1 MKRSKRTYLE
11 PIYLREN
18 KLRFKLLSTVSRIAL
33 IFVIAAAVALPL
45 FAQNAAGTTGAIR
58 GQVTDPSGAALVG
71 ATVLVTGPDGQTLTA
86 ATGKN
91 GSYQVK
97 GLAPG
102 KYKVQALA
110 KGFAVFEQDDVQ
122 VTAGQAENLAITL
135 AIETQQEKVVV
146 SSEAETLSVAPDNN
160 AGAIIISGKE
170 LDALSNDPDELQ
182 TDLQALAGPSAG
194 PNGGQMY
201 IDGFTAGQLPP
212 KSSIR
217 EIRINQNPFSAEYDK
232 LGYGRI
238 EIFTKPGTD
247 QFHGELSAMGN
258 ESALNTRSPFLGD
271 ADQPSYY
278 SDMLEANVGGPL
290 SKKASFFLFVQHRD
304 INDLSIIDAA
314 APPTYTRGDF
324 QQAIPNTHGRTN
336 VGPRLDYQLGKN
348 DTLTVRYQYWRNDE
362 QNQGIGAFTLPTQA
376 YNTLETEQTF
386 QAGETHLFGSNIVNE
401 TRFQFV
407 RDDTNQTPTST
418 LPTVNVESFFT
429 AGGNSQGTVQD
440 TENRYEFQNY
450 TSIVHGKHMIKFG
463 ARLRQD
469 SFTDSST
476 SQFNSTY
483 IFTTD
488 TAYQTTLENI
498 AAGQPANANGGG
510 AYEYL
515 VTTGIPSASVSLFDA
530 GLYAEDDWRVRPN
543 ITLSGGLRFE
553 TQNDISDHADI
564 APRVG
569 LAWGLAHGS
578 NTPKTVIRAGWGIFY
593 DRFESQYVLQAAHL
607 NGIAQTS
614 YVVYSPD
621 FFNPNAPVTNL
632 STAGQ
637 IPTIYRIAP
646 NLQAPR
652 TMQGAVS
659 VERQINKSTKLSV
672 TYMNSRGDRQ
682 LLTNNINTPELGS
695 FPAAPVYPNG
705 IPENI
710 FDYESSGIYR
720 QNQLIVNTNVRAGAK
735 VMLVAYYTLGYA
747 NSDTGGAN
755 SFPSNPYNIM
765 EDYGRAEFDVR
776 HRGILI
782 GSFSLPWGVR
792 FSPFLVASSGSP
804 YNVIM
809 AQDFIGSTV
818 LNQRPALATNPL
830 NPAYVVSTPLGLF
843 DTNVNDLGPG
853 ESIIPVNDFTGPT
866 QFSLNLH
873 VSKTFGFG
881 KVSEGPSGGGG
892 GGGGGHYHRGGPG
905 GPFGGGGGGGFFSGS
920 SSDHRYNLTFSVF
933 ARNLTNYINL
943 GQPNA
948 ILNFAQPANAQTLT
962 TPACSPVGV
971 SMCDPFFDQS
981 NSLASGFNRSSTG
994 APRTFYLNLSFAF

>member
-1 MKRSKRTYLE
+1 M
-11 PIYLREN
+11 
-18 KLRFKLLSTVSRIAL
+18 RFKLFNTVSRVAL
-33 IFVIAAAVALPL
+33 ILAVGLFFALPS
-45 FAQNAAGTTGAIR
+45 FAQNPTETTGSVR

-71 ATVLVTGPDGQTLTA
+71 ASVLVTGPDGQTLTA
-86 ATGKN
+86 TTGKN
-91 GSYQVK
+91 GAYEMK

-102 KYKVQALA
+102 KYKVEALA

-122 VTAGQAENLAITL
+122 VTAGQAEKLAITL
-135 AIETQQEKVVV
+135 AIETRQEKVIV
-146 SSEAETLSVAPDNN
+146 SSEAETLSVAPESN

-182 TDLQALAGPSAG
+182 SDLQALAGPSAG

-247 QFHGELSAMGN
+247 QFHGEVSAMGN
-258 ESALNTRSPFLGD
+258 DSALNTRSPFLGD
-271 ADQPSYY
+271 APEPGYY

-290 SKKASFFLFVQHRD
+290 SKKASFFLFAQHRN

-314 APPTYTRGDF
+314 APPSYTAGDF
-324 QQAIPNTHGRTN
+324 QQGIPNTHGRTN
-336 VGPRLDYQLGKN
+336 IGPRLDYQLGKN
-348 DTLTVRYQYWRNDE
+348 DTLTIRYQYWRNNE
-362 QNQGIGAFTLPTQA
+362 KNQGIGAFTLPTQA
-376 YNTLETEQTF
+376 YNTLETEQTV

-407 RDDTNQTPTST
+407 RDVTNQTPNST
-418 LPTVNVESFFT
+418 LPTINVEGFFT

-440 TENRYEFQNY
+440 NENRYEFQNY

-463 ARLRQD
+463 ARLRQ
-469 SFTDSST
+469 SSLTDNST

-483 IFTTD
+483 IFKTSA
-488 TAYQTTLENI
+488 AYQTTLDNI

-515 VTTGIPSASVSLFDA
+515 VTTGVPAASVSLFDA

-543 ITLSGGLRFE
+543 LTLSGGLRFE
-553 TQNDISDHADI
+553 SQNDISDHADL

-578 NTPKTVIRAGWGIFY
+578 NTPKTVIRAGWGMFY
-593 DRFESQYVLQAAHL
+593 DRFEGQYVVQAEHL

-614 YVVYSPD
+614 YIVYSPD

-632 STAGQ
+632 SSSAQ
-637 IPTIYRIAP
+637 LPTIYRVAP
-646 NLQAPR
+646 NLRAPR

-659 VERQINKSTKLSV
+659 VERQVNKATKLSV

-682 LLTNNINTPELGS
+682 LLTNNINTPEPGT
-695 FPAAPVYPNG
+695 FPASPVYPNG

-710 FDYESSGIYR
+710 FQYESAGIYR
-720 QNQLIVNTNVRAGAK
+720 ENQLIVNTNVRAGAK
-735 VMLVAYYTLGYA
+735 FMLVAYYTLGYSK
-747 NSDTGGAN
+747 SDTGGAN

-765 EDYGRAEFDVR
+765 QDYGRAEFDVR

-782 GSFSLPWGVR
+782 GSFSLPYGIR
-792 FSPFLVASSGSP
+792 LSPFLVASSGSP

-809 AQDFIGSTV
+809 AQDFVGSTV

-830 NPAYVVSTPLGLF
+830 DPAYVVTTPLGTF

-853 ESIIPVNDFTGPT
+853 ESIIPVNSYTGPT

-873 VSKTFGFG
+873 LSKTFGFG

-892 GGGGGHYHRGGPG
+892 GGGGHYHHRGPG
-905 GPFGGGGGGGFFSGS
+905 GPFGGGGGGFFSGS
-920 SSDHRYNLTFSVF
+920 SSDHRYNLEFSIS

-943 GQPNA
+943 GPPNA
-948 ILNFAQPANAQTLT
+948 ILNFEQSSNPQTLT
-962 TPACSPVGV
+962 VPACTDVTS
-971 SMCDPFFDQS
+971 CDPFFGQS
-981 NSLASGFNRSSTG
+981 NSLGGGFGRSSSG
-994 APRTFYLNLSFAF
+994 APRTFYLNLSFSF

>member
-1 MKRSKRTYLE
+1 M
-11 PIYLREN
+11 
-18 KLRFKLLSTVSRIAL
+18 RFKLFSTVGRIAP
-33 IFVIAAAVALPL
+33 IFAIALSFALPL
-45 FAQNAAGTTGAIR
+45 FAQNATGTTGAIR

-71 ATVLVTGPDGQTLTA
+71 ATVLVTGTDGQTLTA
-86 ATGKN
+86 TTGKN
-91 GSYQVK
+91 GTYEVK

-102 KYKVQALA
+102 KYKVEALA
-110 KGFAVFEQDDVQ
+110 KGFAVFEQDNVQ
-122 VTAGQAENLAITL
+122 VTAGEAEKLAITL
-135 AIETQQEKVVV
+135 AIETQQERVVV
-146 SSEAETLSVAPDNN
+146 SSEAETLSVSPENN

-182 TDLQALAGPSAG
+182 SDLQALAGPSAG

-247 QFHGELSAMGN
+247 QFHGEVSAMGN
-258 ESALNTRSPFLGD
+258 DSALNTRSPFLGD
-271 ADQPSYY
+271 AEQPGYY

-290 SKKASFFLFVQHRD
+290 SKKASFFMFVQHRD

-314 APPTYTRGDF
+314 APPTYTIGDF

-348 DTLTVRYQYWRNDE
+348 DTLTVRYQYWRNNE

-407 RDDTNQTPTST
+407 RDVTNQTPAST
-418 LPTVNVESFFT
+418 LPTVNVEGFFT
-429 AGGNSQGTVQD
+429 GGGNSQGAVQD
-440 TENRYEFQNY
+440 NENRYEFQNY

-469 SFTDSST
+469 SLTDSST

-483 IFTTD
+483 IFTTN
-488 TAYQTTLENI
+488 TAYQTTLDNI

-515 VTTGIPSASVSLFDA
+515 VTTGLPSASVGVFDA

-553 TQNDISDHADI
+553 SQNDINDHADF
-564 APRVG
+564 APRLG

-593 DRFESQYVLQAAHL
+593 DRFESQYVVEAEHL
-607 NGIAQTS
+607 NGIAQMS
-614 YVVYSPD
+614 YLVYSPD
-621 FFNPNAPVTNL
+621 FFNPNSAVTSL
-632 STAGQ
+632 SGNSQ

-659 VERQINKSTKLSV
+659 VERQINKATKLSV

-682 LLTNNINTPELGS
+682 LLTNNINTPEPGT
-695 FPAAPVYPNG
+695 FPASPVYPNG

-710 FDYESSGIYR
+710 FEYESAGIYR
-720 QNQLIVNTNVRAGAK
+720 QNQFIVNTNVRAGSK
-735 VMLVAYYTLGYA
+735 FMLVAYYTLGYA

-765 EDYGRAEFDVR
+765 QDYGRAEFDVR
-776 HRGILI
+776 NRGIVI
-782 GSFSLPWGVR
+782 GSFSLPYGIR
-792 FSPFLVASSGSP
+792 LSPFLVADSGSP

-830 NPAYVVSTPLGLF
+830 NPAYVVSTPLGTF

-853 ESIIPVNDFTGPT
+853 ESILPVNDFTGPS

-873 VSKTFGFG
+873 LSKTFGFG

-892 GGGGGHYHRGGPG
+892 GNHYHGHGGPG
-905 GPFGGGGGGGFFSGS
+905 GPFGGGGGGGFFSS
-920 SSDHRYNLTFSVF
+920 SGADRRYNLTLSIF
-933 ARNLTNYINL
+933 ARNLTNYIDL
-943 GQPNA
+943 APPNA
-948 ILNFAQPANAQTLT
+948 TLT
-962 TPACSPVGV
+962 FLQSSNPQELTVPACTVV
-971 SMCDPFFDQS
+971 TTCDPYFDKS
-981 NSLASGFNRSSTG
+981 NSLAMSGFSRSSSG

>member
-1 MKRSKRTYLE
+1 M
-11 PIYLREN
+11 
-18 KLRFKLLSTVSRIAL
+18 RFKLFSAVSG
-33 IFVIAAAVALPL
+33 VILVFAVALCFALPS
-45 FAQNAAGTTGAIR
+45 FAQNATATTGAVR

-71 ATVLVTGPDGQTLTA
+71 ASVLVTGPDGQTLTA
-86 ATGKN
+86 TTGKN
-91 GSYQVK
+91 GAYEVK

-102 KYKVQALA
+102 KYKVEALA

-122 VTAGQAENLAITL
+122 VTAGEAEKLEITL
-135 AIETQQEKVVV
+135 AIETQQERVVV
-146 SSEAETLSVAPDNN
+146 SSEAETLSVAPESN

-182 TDLQALAGPSAG
+182 SDLQALAGPSAG

-247 QFHGELSAMGN
+247 QFHGEVSAMGN
-258 ESALNTRSPFLGD
+258 DSALNTRSPFLGT
-271 ADQPSYY
+271 ATQPGYY

-290 SKKASFFLFVQHRD
+290 SKKASFFLFAQHRN

-314 APPTYTRGDF
+314 APPAYVAGDF

-348 DTLTVRYQYWRNDE
+348 DTLTLRYQYWRNDE
-362 QNQGIGAFTLPTQA
+362 KNQGIGAFTLPTQA
-376 YNTLETEQTF
+376 YNTLETEQTL

-407 RDDTNQTPTST
+407 RDVTNQTPTST
-418 LPTVNVESFFT
+418 LPTINVEGFFT

-440 TENRYEFQNY
+440 NENRYELQNY

-463 ARLRQD
+463 ARLRQ
-469 SFTDSST
+469 SSLTDDST

-483 IFTTD
+483 IFKTSA
-488 TAYQTTLENI
+488 AYQTTLDNI
-498 AAGQPANANGGG
+498 AAGQAANANGGG

-515 VTTGIPSASVSLFDA
+515 VTTGVPAASVGLFDA

-543 ITLSGGLRFE
+543 LTLSGGLRFE
-553 TQNDISDHADI
+553 SQTDIDDHADL

-569 LAWGLAHGS
+569 VAWGLAHGS

-593 DRFESQYVLQAAHL
+593 DRFEDQYVVQARHL

-614 YVVYSPD
+614 YIVYSPD
-621 FFNPNAPVTNL
+621 FFNPNVPVTNL
-632 STAGQ
+632 SSNAQ
-637 IPTIYRIAP
+637 LPTIYRIAP
-646 NLQAPR
+646 NLRAPR

-659 VERQINKSTKLSV
+659 VERQINKATKLSV

-682 LLTNNINTPELGS
+682 LLTNNINTPEPGT
-695 FPAAPVYPNG
+695 FPANPVYPNG

-710 FDYESSGIYR
+710 FEYESAGIYR
-720 QNQLIVNTNVRAGAK
+720 ENQLIVNTNVRAGAK
-735 VMLVAYYTLGYA
+735 FMLVAYYTLGYA
-747 NSDTGGAN
+747 NSDAGGAN

-765 EDYGRAEFDVR
+765 QDYGRAEFNVR

-782 GSFSLPWGVR
+782 GSFSLPYGIR
-792 FSPFLVASSGSP
+792 LSPFLVASSGSP
-804 YNVIM
+804 YNVTM
-809 AQDFIGSTV
+809 AQDFVGSTV

-830 NPAYVVSTPLGLF
+830 DPAYVVSTPLGTF

-853 ESIIPVNDFTGPT
+853 ESIIPVNSYTGPT

-873 VSKTFGFG
+873 LSKTFGFG

-892 GGGGGHYHRGGPG
+892 GGGGHYHHRGPG
-905 GPFGGGGGGGFFSGS
+905 GPFGGGGGGFFSGS
-920 SSDHRYNLTFSVF
+920 GADHRYNLEFSIF

-943 GQPNA
+943 GPPNA
-948 ILNFAQPANAQTLT
+948 ILNFEQSSNPQTLT
-962 TPACSPVGV
+962 VPACSPVGV
-971 SMCDPFFDQS
+971 QTCDPFFGQS
-981 NSLASGFNRSSTG
+981 NSLGGGFGRSSTG
-994 APRTFYLNLSFAF
+994 APRTFYLNLSFSF